1 MSVSPLNRIHGENIS
16 KFIRNNYYQLVNN
29 SLSCINFMT
38 TFFCKNLKCLRN
50 DIAKFYSLMYKSR
63 DSVHSGRFSKSQ
75 TGIRCNFRAEHAG
88 D

>member
-1 MSVSPLNRIHGENIS
+1 MYQFYENIFLQ
-16 KFIRNNYYQLVNN
+16 K
-29 SLSCINFMT
+29 C
-38 TFFCKNLKCLRN
+38 NLKCLRN
-50 DIAKFYSLMYKSR
+50 DIAKFYSLTYKSR